1 MSLAEFRAELVDTIN
16 SAGIDCPLYMQET
29 PQVPGAFVAYEVN
42 DPLVFQHG
50 AYSYTWHVVLVHG
63 RGANEDAQAW
73 FDTQLDT
80 TSATS
85 LYRVLMDASW
95 EHCDYVRCTGA
106 GEIQAL
112 PLAGGDALIVD
123 ITLEV
128 VL

>member
-1 MSLAEFRAELVDTIN
+1 MSLADFRAELVATIN
-16 SAGIDCPLYMQET
+16 SAGVDCPLYMQET

-50 AYSYTWHVVLVHG
+50 AYSYTWHVGLIYG
-63 RGANEDAQAW
+63 RGANESAQEW

-80 TSATS
+80 TSSTS

-112 PLAGGDALIVD
+112 DLAATPILLVD